1 MQDAWCHVTTDRDC
15 RPLERVPSVFEM
27 RYTIVDPHG
36 AVSFVGPCHALK
48 MLVAACAHMP
58 ADLPT
63 LLTYVRGLD
72 ARFADFVGNGLA
84 VFDEHHVASSRAAPL
99 SEEALA
105 ANPVFRVLDAPSQ
118 QRSLQPVRAGVVV
131 FNLIERRIIQVHN
144 TYADVR
150 REDRG
155 RIRREG
161 RPVQTF
167 YTDSLPEAWTI
178 VP

>member
-1 MQDAWCHVTTDRDC
+1 
-15 RPLERVPSVFEM
+15 M

-36 AVSFVGPCHALK
+36 AVSFVGPGHALK
-48 MLVAACAHMP
+48 MLVAACARMP

-63 LLTYVRGLD
+63 LLDHVRGLD
-72 ARFADFVGNGLA
+72 RRFADFVGNGLA
-84 VFDEHHVASSRAAPL
+84 VFDEHHVASTGTAPL
-99 SEEALA
+99 SEETLA
-105 ANPVFRVLDAPSQ
+105 ANPVFRVLDAPSR
-118 QRSLQPVRAGVVV
+118 QRSLQPAPAGVVV

-155 RIRREG
+155 RIRRDG

-167 YTDSLPEAWTI
+167 YTYSLPATWTI